1 MSWEVVFVNKG
12 AKKEVGKDL
21 LNFSEK
27 AYGEYLALEEIIEK
41 NGTQAI
47 ELENLIK
54 YIRED
59 VCELHIKG
67 GNNPAVVLYWIPRQ
81 GIFEILSC
89 FVEKDGKTVDKY
101 IGTALKRKKGVNIMG
116 TDKSLKK
123 RALKNPEVKK
133 AYDQTIKKFA
143 PILRELEKEAKSKT
157 AVVDK
162 KLDKLEVAHI
172 FG

>member
-101 IGTALKRKKGVNIMG
+101 IGTALKRKKRSEYYGN
-116 TDKSLKK
+116 
-123 RALKNPEVKK
+123 
-133 AYDQTIKKFA
+133 
-143 PILRELEKEAKSKT
+143 
-157 AVVDK
+157 
-162 KLDKLEVAHI
+162 
-172 FG
+172 